1 MRTGGITISHTN
13 PNSRFDYRSWFDRQV
28 ARRTEEALAARD
40 AAFAAR
46 YETAPNAVL
55 VQYLR
60 FCADTLCHTP
70 APEEIDGS
78 PLLMQRFGSWEEA
91 VRAAG
96 LRHAPPE
103 MKLSQ
108 TARYHRERKVQAPLF
123 FAESEANKRA
133 KREKARAAPSE
144 K

>member
-1 MRTGGITISHTN
+1 MSHTN
-13 PNSRFDYRSWFDRQV
+13 PNFRFDYKSWFDRQV
-28 ARRTEEALAARD
+28 ARRTEETLAARD
-40 AAFAAR
+40 AAFVAR

-60 FCADTLCHTP
+60 FCAETLGRTP
-70 APEEIDGS
+70 APVEIDGS

-103 MKLSQ
+103 IGLRQ
-108 TARYHRERKVQAPLF
+108 TARFRREKTVQAPLF
-123 FAESEANKRA
+123 FAESETNKRA
-133 KREKARAAPSE
+133 KREKARAAPNE